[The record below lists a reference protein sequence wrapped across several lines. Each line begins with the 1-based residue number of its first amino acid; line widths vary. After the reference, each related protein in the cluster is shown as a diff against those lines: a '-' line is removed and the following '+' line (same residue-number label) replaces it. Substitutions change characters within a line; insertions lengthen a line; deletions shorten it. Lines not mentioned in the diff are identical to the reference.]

1 MSGDAFRITQS
12 CPLADT
18 ATDDCVLAGMTPARA
33 ALQFTQPQFHCG
45 SPPPAAAPKIK
56 MCKGSTGPSQIRL
69 DRLVAAAAVVIFCRL
84 VHVDFHAACNVFYLW
99 CCPSHVGLPDEIK
112 VKPLQT
118 DGKLSSLQEF
128 QVCKGKH
135 LLVRDSVGESLGM
148 SEAAGSG
155 PGTSANPK
163 QVRCFLAQLSK
174 DAVGLSPRT
183 KRLGT
188 KL

>member
-18 ATDDCVLAGMTPARA
+18 ATDDCVLAGITPARA

-56 MCKGSTGPSQIRL
+56 MCKGSTGLSQIRL
-69 DRLVAAAAVVIFCRL
+69 DRFVAAAAVVIFCRL

-118 DGKLSSLQEF
+118 DGKICSLQEF
-128 QVCKGKH
+128 QVCKGKRM
-135 LLVRDSVGESLGM
+135 LVRDSRGQSLGM
-148 SEAAGSG
+148 SEAACSE
-155 PGTSANPK
+155 PGTPANPNQIK
-163 QVRCFLAQLSK
+163 CFLAQLSK
-174 DAVGLSPRT
+174 DAVRSSPRT
-183 KRLGT
+183 KPLGT
-188 KL
+188 